1 MDTQLSRFWQS
12 KIVAIIDHLTLA
24 AHPPYCEYGFER
36 TGRTKRMN
44 PTLLFFELT
53 NALRQR
59 KSQTF
64 HHSSARP
71 ARRVI
76 RRAVM
81 RPNEGVVENTLWVNT
96 SE

>member
-1 MDTQLSRFWQS
+1 MTKARVTEEPRDQETITRGSV
-12 KIVAIIDHLTLA
+12 VAARGVTPSPTIT
-24 AHPPYCEYGFER
+24 
-36 TGRTKRMN
+36 N

-71 ARRVI
+71 ATRVI
-76 RRAVM
+76 RRAVGPPVIGG
-81 RPNEGVVENTLWVNT
+81 RFARKLGKVCLI
-96 SE
+96 SL